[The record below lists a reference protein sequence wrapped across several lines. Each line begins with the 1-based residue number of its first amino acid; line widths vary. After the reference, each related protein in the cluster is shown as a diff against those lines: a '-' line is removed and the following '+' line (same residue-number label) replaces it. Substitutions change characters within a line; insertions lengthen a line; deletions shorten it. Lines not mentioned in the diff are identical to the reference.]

1 MEEQKYYN
9 FRGEEVNPEEDEK
22 TIDEILSFFRKM
34 ACGETVV
41 MEMGDAARWHDWL
54 IDKWGEREGF
64 QKNLL
69 GMYTDKIYPTT
80 DGKGDTTGYCL
91 DGAGEFY
98 VCDDAVANGLV
109 EVGDDVEV
117 YIFKTKK

>member
-9 FRGEEVNPEEDEK
+9 FRGEEVNPEEDKK

-34 ACGETVV
+34 AHGETIVTDTT
-41 MEMGDAARWHDWL
+41 DAARWHNWL
-54 IDKWGEREGF
+54 LGMWGEREDF

-80 DGKGDTTGYCL
+80 DGNGNTTGYCL
-91 DGAGEFY
+91 DGDGEFY

-117 YIFKTKK
+117 YIFKAKN